1 MLKAITPFLTSSVLL
16 SCFASNVL
24 AQDNAEIQPLT
35 KVTYICERNVE
46 LPVVYINGLKNDES
60 MAVIFTE
67 GKLVPMRIWPAAS
80 GARYIALDE
89 QDSYRWHTKGDE
101 GVLSF
106 LEADHEAT
114 EQILLR
120 NCVNKDKS
128 GQ

>member
-1 MLKAITPFLTSSVLL
+1 MLRTITSSLVTGLFF
-16 SCFASNVL
+16 SGFAGIAM
-24 AQDNAEIQPLT
+24 AQDNTEMQPLT

>member
-1 MLKAITPFLTSSVLL
+1 MLKAITPFLTSGVLL

-114 EQILLR
+114 EQILLS